1 MHVLVPLGDTVREV
15 AESVWGDVDAA
26 CGQPVSLLRGEC
38 PVVPDDVLDR
48 ICHQPSPSDVVQ
60 VVDAV
65 RLVRQ
70 WRHSGFFFSSPHTL
84 NNPAA
89 ITVMFRVATSH
100 CAPRPSR
107 CVTPFVALALSGV
120 ASVGN
125 VERRRLQDAALKV
138 TCPPR
143 SVDIPGDRVRL
154 RAASRRGALVA
165 DRSRDVVVGGCCR
178 SVWGAGL
185 LARYVEFV
193 AGRCR
198 PNTVLATVSDLKA
211 FFTVIDRSPSRWRR
225 RTCSSSSRRSD
236 GAGRAALLRGG
247 RTAAR
252 GSAAD
257 EPAGVHRRWQ
267 GQFFGSLS
275 NYLSISGPR
284 PPVTRF
290 SWC

>member
-1 MHVLVPLGDTVREV
+1 MATLRILLLLATRAQQPGRDH
-15 AESVWGDVDAA
+15 GDVPRRHIPLCSPVHLAA
-26 CGQPVSLLRGEC
+26 LR
-38 PVVPDDVLDR
+38 
-48 ICHQPSPSDVVQ
+48 H
-60 VVDAV
+60 
-65 RLVRQ
+65 
-70 WRHSGFFFSSPHTL
+70 
-84 NNPAA
+84 
-89 ITVMFRVATSH
+89 
-100 CAPRPSR
+100 
-107 CVTPFVALALSGV
+107 FVALALSGV